1 MSGTAIDHP
10 TIGPGARLSAV
21 TARTI
26 MKQLLAQGDRFLE
39 PAPGVTVLIYH
50 RVGGDS
56 GSEVDLD
63 VDAFRS
69 QLEHLRD
76 HHTVL
81 SLDAAVDLLTPD
93 DAPASPADAPA
104 RTVDSAV
111 VITFDDGTD
120 DFCDHVVPALVEYQ
134 LPATLYVATHF
145 IDTGEPFPWGA
156 PPASWA
162 GLADAASTGL
172 VTIGSHTHTHVL
184 LDRVDVSGSS
194 SGSGSGGSAEPAA
207 PSRVAAEL
215 DRSIELIGEH
225 IGTAPDH
232 FAYPKALPGSAA
244 AEAEV
249 RRRFTTAALARSRVN
264 QPGHTDLHRLWRTPI
279 QRSDGHD
286 FFVAK
291 AAGGLRLEGELRNLV
306 AKVKYRGATR

>member
-1 MSGTAIDHP
+1 
-10 TIGPGARLSAV
+10 
-21 TARTI
+21 
-26 MKQLLAQGDRFLE
+26 MKQVLAQGDRVLK

-50 RVGGDS
+50 RVGGGS

-63 VDAFRS
+63 VDAFRA
-69 QLEHLRD
+69 QLEHLRE
-76 HHTVL
+76 HHTVV
-81 SLDAAVDLLTPD
+81 SLDAAAEQLRVATGEEHTG
-93 DAPASPADAPA
+93 S
-104 RTVDSAV
+104 TV

-120 DFCDHVVPALVEYQ
+120 DFCDHVVPALVEYET
-134 LPATLYVATHF
+134 PATLYVATRF
-145 IDTGEPFPWGA
+145 IDRGEPFPWGA
-156 PPASWA
+156 PPASWQ
-162 GLADAASTGL
+162 GLRDAAATGL

-184 LDRVDVSGSS
+184 LDRADTTDPSDSAGPSTGRSDSVDSDGPSG
-194 SGSGSGGSAEPAA
+194 PARA
-207 PSRVAAEL
+207 PMIGDEL

-225 IGTAPDH
+225 IGTPPAH
-232 FAYPKALPGSAA
+232 FAYPKALPGSQA

-264 QPGHTDLHRLWRTPI
+264 RPGHTDLHRLWRTPI

-306 AKVKYRGATR
+306 AKVKYRGATG